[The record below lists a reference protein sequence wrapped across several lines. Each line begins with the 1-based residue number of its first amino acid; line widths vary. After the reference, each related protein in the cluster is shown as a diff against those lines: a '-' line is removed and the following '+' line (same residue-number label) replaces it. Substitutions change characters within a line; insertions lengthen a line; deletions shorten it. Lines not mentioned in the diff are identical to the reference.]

1 MSARWRR
8 VITNSFH
15 AALAAASPESVRKH
29 LPPPPNGTLFIVG
42 AGKAAAGM
50 AKIAEQHYRGVSIVG
65 AVVAPHNTPPPPL
78 LQTRLL
84 FGAHPLPDA
93 AASRAARVV
102 MKTVRRARKHDLTLT
117 LISGG
122 GSSLMG
128 APIHGLPL
136 AEMRRVVGQ
145 LLNAGADVRHINIVR
160 RQLSAAAGGKLAQM
174 CFSPMRALIMS
185 DVVGDRP
192 ADIASGPC
200 TADPTS
206 AADALEVLRQYNISS
221 AITAQ
226 ILQNMK
232 PPPPAAAF
240 RHVKNIVV
248 AGAKHA
254 LLAGENELRQNG
266 VRTVVN
272 LGERAGDSQNIARA
286 HGQML
291 AKMADKPHPIAVIS
305 GGEARAKAGEG
316 KGGRNT
322 DFALRLWRIAP
333 PETVIFAAD
342 TDGLDGSQN
351 AAGAVFDG
359 AARKRAATLGLSA
372 DEYLRRADSGGFFA
386 EIGALL
392 PQMHTGVNVSD
403 YRVSLLA

>member
-15 AALAAASPESVRKH
+15 AAIAAVGPESVRKH

-42 AGKAAAGM
+42 AGKASAGM

-65 AVVAPHNTPPPPL
+65 AVIAPHNTPSPPL
-78 LQTRLL
+78 LQIQLMS
-84 FGAHPLPDA
+84 GAHPLPDA
-93 AASRAARVV
+93 AAARAARVV
-102 MKTVRRARKHDLTLT
+102 MKTVRRARQHDLTLA

-128 APIHGLPL
+128 APIRGLPL

-145 LLNAGADVRHINIVR
+145 LLRAGADVRQINIVR

-174 CFSPMRALIMS
+174 CRSPMQALIMS
-185 DVVGDRP
+185 DVVGDCP

-200 TADPTS
+200 TVDTTS
-206 AADALEVLRQYNISS
+206 ATDALAVLRQYNITSTVVEKVLQNSKPSS
-221 AITAQ
+221 AT
-226 ILQNMK
+226 
-232 PPPPAAAF
+232 F
-240 RHVKNIVV
+240 GHVKNIVV

-254 LLAGENELRQNG
+254 LLAGENELRKNG
-266 VRTVVN
+266 VRTIVN

-291 AKMADKPHPIAVIS
+291 VKMADKPHPIAVIS

-316 KGGRNT
+316 RGGRNT

-333 PETVIFAAD
+333 PETVVFAAD
-342 TDGLDGSQN
+342 TDGLDGAQD
-351 AAGAVFDG
+351 AAGAVFDS
-359 AARKRAATLGLSA
+359 AARKRAAALGLSA
-372 DEYLRRADSGGFFA
+372 DDYLRRADSGGFFS

-392 PQMHTGVNVSD
+392 PRMHTGVNVSD
-403 YRVSLLA
+403 YRVSLLV